1 MRKLTIR
8 ERVLLV
14 VLLIL
19 VAISCYVL
27 LFYQPTQL
35 KVKNLQD
42 EIVQKNETILQLQEM
57 VDKQQDMQKELVLL
71 QNEDSG
77 RKAIPYYDNIQN
89 VIFQLNHILSKTN
102 QYAVNFST
110 KENENGI
117 VERRAGIPFS
127 CSSYE
132 EVKEVLE
139 QINTGHIPCF
149 IDSVNIREGK
159 EGNVEAEISVI
170 YFEYNKEQTET
181 ETQ

>member
-19 VAISCYVL
+19 AAISSYVL

-89 VIFQLNHILSKTN
+89 VIFQLNHIH
-102 QYAVNFST
+102 
-110 KENENGI
+110 
-117 VERRAGIPFS
+117 
-127 CSSYE
+127 
-132 EVKEVLE
+132 
-139 QINTGHIPCF
+139 INLF
-149 IDSVNIREGK
+149 FW
-159 EGNVEAEISVI
+159 
-170 YFEYNKEQTET
+170 Y
-181 ETQ
+181 